1 MKREERGRLTP
12 NPDLQEN
19 KGNGVFKVSVTGKFE
34 DLVRKALKTLDNDDP
49 DGATVRNGVGF
60 NKKDGEPA
68 KMLLEKDEW
77 DDEDL
82 NKAYNIA
89 NHYKNKQLKDQWKE
103 IEEAH
108 HDYLSEA
115 KELKKKDMPDG
126 IWNAIEYVDEVPV
139 SYAGWYEGKPHKL
152 KVVESARDVSF
163 VLQKITLRNY
173 DDREIQNKIRRLK
186 INGMDMVEFN
196 NEIFTKNDFVNLM
209 VFPSYCN
216 LFTECINALPIDD
229 GEYREPK
236 FYKEGGYIKFPDKF
250 YARRDDSYQRMLKDA
265 LNIGKVDPEI
275 YNEAISLM
283 DKHPKQLTLH
293 YAVIGANVVNVLGVE
308 DYLNTIDAIGESD
321 SGKSF
326 AVDVTLQLCY
336 GIGNS
341 KLQDDAMSSGF
352 RHHNIAGSTNLP
364 IHIEEAMMDE
374 RSLKRLKSTGK
385 NVRGNSD
392 KSLTVYSVE
401 ATFIFSR
408 NTESKDMK
416 NVDPNEQKAINKRVH
431 KFLFLPE
438 DVIKDESE
446 KTTGRNFIRK
456 IKEMPGGLLYEK
468 LKQKPIREII
478 KKYNELKAMETKPEF
493 VIAKLGAWIMDN
505 IDFNPVVTEI
515 QPPSILDEFFS
526 KILDSWHRVKLS
538 DIKTQS
544 GYDRFKGTYEDNQ
557 MRTNLNIES
566 EKTFILTAQGF
577 NLIKKSFGY
586 AGSAESFAK
595 SYNFEYKNARV
606 DEYVHKCIVGEIP
619 REYIYEDKS
628 SGKKTQDNKTENKEP
643 EPKPESKEPAKDK
656 EPETDEKTEHYNE
669 LAPEEQQEVIDK
681 MLG

>member
-1 MKREERGRLTP
+1 MTKDEVGP
-12 NPDLQEN
+12 QSPDRSKKHNNETNQL
-19 KGNGVFKVSVTGKFE
+19 FKVSLSGKFE
-34 DLVRKALKTLDNDDP
+34 NLVRKALEILDNDDP
-49 DGATVRNGVGF
+49 DGAVVRNRAGF

-68 KMLLEKDEW
+68 RELINKDEW
-77 DDEDL
+77 NDEDL
-82 NKAYNIA
+82 TEAYNIA
-89 NHYKNKQLKDQWKE
+89 KHYKNTQLKEQWKE
-103 IEEAH
+103 ITQAH
-108 HDYLSEA
+108 TEYLSEA
-115 KELKKKDMPDG
+115 KERKKAEDMPDG
-126 IWNAIEYVDEVPV
+126 IWNPIEFVNEIPVAYV
-139 SYAGWYEGKPHKL
+139 GWYEGKPYKL
-152 KVVESARDVSF
+152 KVEESKDDITY

-173 DDREIQNKIRRLK
+173 DDSEIQNRIKRLK
-186 INGMDMVEFN
+186 IKGMDMVEFDG
-196 NEIFTKNDFVNLM
+196 EVFTKSEFINLM
-209 VFPSYCN
+209 VYPSYCN
-216 LFTECINALPIDD
+216 LFTECVNALPIDD
-229 GEYREPK
+229 AEYREPK
-236 FYKEGGYIKFPDKF
+236 FYKADGYIKFPEKF

-265 LNIGKVDPEI
+265 LNIGPVNPEI

-283 DKHPKQLTLH
+283 AKHSKQLTLH
-293 YAVIGANVVNVLGVE
+293 YAIIGANIINVLGIE

-326 AVDVTLQLCY
+326 AVDVTLQIGY
-336 GIGNS
+336 GISNA

-374 RSLKRLKSTGK
+374 KSLKRLKSTGK

-401 ATFIFSR
+401 VTLIFSR

-431 KFLFLPE
+431 KFLFLQD
-438 DVIKDESE
+438 DVIKDNQE
-446 KTTGRNFIRK
+446 KINGSKFIQK

-478 KKYNELKAMETKPEF
+478 KKYHELKAMETRPEC

-505 IDFNPVVTEI
+505 TDFNPVVTEI

-544 GYDRFKGTYEDNQ
+544 GYDTFKGTYEDNE
-557 MRTNLNIES
+557 MRTNLEIQS
-566 EKTFILTAQGF
+566 EKTFTLTAQGF

-628 SGKKTQDNKTENKEP
+628 SGKKTQDSKPENKEP
-643 EPKPESKEPAKDK
+643 EPKPESKEPTKDK
-656 EPETDEKTEHYNE
+656 EPVQNNE
-669 LAPEEQQEVIDK
+669 SEQDDDPDDLNKI
-681 MLG
+681 LG

>member
-1 MKREERGRLTP
+1 MTKDEVGP
-12 NPDLQEN
+12 QSPDRSKKHNNETNQL
-19 KGNGVFKVSVTGKFE
+19 FKVSLSGKLE
-34 DLVRKALKTLDNDDP
+34 NLVRKALEILDNDDP
-49 DGATVRNGVGF
+49 DGAVVRNRAGF

-68 KMLLEKDEW
+68 RELINKDEW
-77 DDEDL
+77 NDEDL
-82 NKAYNIA
+82 TEAYNIA
-89 NHYKNKQLKDQWKE
+89 KHYKNTQLKEQWKE
-103 IEEAH
+103 ITQAH
-108 HDYLSEA
+108 TEYLSEA
-115 KELKKKDMPDG
+115 KERKKAEDMPDG
-126 IWNAIEYVDEVPV
+126 IWNPIEFVNEIPVAYV
-139 SYAGWYEGKPHKL
+139 GWYEGKPYKL
-152 KVVESARDVSF
+152 KVEESKDDITY

-173 DDREIQNKIRRLK
+173 DDSEIQNRIKRLK
-186 INGMDMVEFN
+186 IKGMDMVEFDG
-196 NEIFTKNDFVNLM
+196 EVFTKSEFINLM
-209 VFPSYCN
+209 VYPSYCN
-216 LFTECINALPIDD
+216 LFTECVNALPIDD
-229 GEYREPK
+229 AEYREPK
-236 FYKEGGYIKFPDKF
+236 FYKADGYIKFPEKF

-265 LNIGKVDPEI
+265 LNIGPVNPEI

-283 DKHPKQLTLH
+283 AKHSKQLTLH
-293 YAVIGANVVNVLGVE
+293 YAIIGANIINVLGIE

-326 AVDVTLQLCY
+326 AVDVTLQIGY
-336 GIGNS
+336 GISNA

-374 RSLKRLKSTGK
+374 KSLKRLKSTGK

-401 ATFIFSR
+401 VTLIFSR

-431 KFLFLPE
+431 KFLFLQD
-438 DVIKDESE
+438 DVIKDNQE
-446 KTTGRNFIRK
+446 KINGSKFIQK

-478 KKYNELKAMETKPEF
+478 KKYHELKAMETRPEC

-505 IDFNPVVTEI
+505 TDFNPVVTEI

-544 GYDRFKGTYEDNQ
+544 GYDTFKGTYEDNE
-557 MRTNLNIES
+557 MRTNLEIQS
-566 EKTFILTAQGF
+566 EKTFTLTAQGF

-628 SGKKTQDNKTENKEP
+628 SGKKTQDSKPENKEP
-643 EPKPESKEPAKDK
+643 EPKPESKEPTKDK
-656 EPETDEKTEHYNE
+656 EPVQNNE
-669 LAPEEQQEVIDK
+669 SEQDDDPDDLNKI
-681 MLG
+681 LG